1 MLFPKSKALDIYNL
15 FSMGSFF
22 GNVIMGVISDIIPIR
37 TPVFLAGVIISSL
50 MAFLIP
56 L

>member
-1 MLFPKSKALDIYNL
+1 
-15 FSMGSFF
+15 MG
-22 GNVIMGVISDIIPIR
+22 IISDLISIR

-50 MAFLIP
+50 MTILIP